1 MCIAVYVH
9 YIYCICTVTNL
20 MYSATRGTYLLLWL
34 GAFFNQMWGGPV
46 KAHHARQ
53 YNVDENSSKL
63 CAVKN
68 GGLGKLR
75 RENRA
80 IMHVAWPSTWTSER
94 SEYNKISV
102 KTRRK
107 RKKGKKKE
115 VIAISNT
122 LHYYYIKLKA
132 AAQSYSSRSFQ
143 FRLERETETENW
155 KLILI

>member
-9 YIYCICTVTNL
+9 YIYCICTQLQILCTAQLEARICCCDLVL
-20 MYSATRGTYLLLWL
+20 FLTRC
-34 GAFFNQMWGGPV
+34 GAVQS

-63 CAVKN
+63 CAVEN

-102 KTRRK
+102 KTWRK

-115 VIAISNT
+115 VIAISNMYTT
-122 LHYYYIKLKA
+122 LLLH
-132 AAQSYSSRSFQ
+132 QT
-143 FRLERETETENW
+143 ERRCAVLFVQEFPV
-155 KLILI
+155 